1 MIKITKTL
9 ALFGVMGG
17 LLLSSAG
24 GASAAIVHY
33 KDVKQTDN
41 YYIAVENLLEQKA
54 ISRTLDNFRPNENIT
69 RGQAAS
75 ILAKVLGLD
84 ISKVNNP
91 KFKDVSTDN
100 QFYPYIAALAN
111 EGIIGGKSDGTFGI
125 NEPLKRGQM
134 SAILLNAY
142 DIPVVGIH
150 DIKLQKFKDLYK
162 HKDISS
168 DDMIWYFSL
177 SFSNQFS
184 QQAYTM
190 DYFGFASGYPKEKRF
205 GINVPIKRS
214 QFALMIHK
222 LQKNEGKLSFFPINE
237 YNAGPLT
244 TSFNNKEN
252 IVKIEEVTV
261 EDESV
266 ISVKSYLTDNDIKE
280 KLYVEGYLNIH
291 HNGDRVL
298 NDYIVFN
305 LHKEGITKVNIPNLK
320 TKLIVHVKEVN
331 GKLVA
336 EYSFEET
343 PVQVPT
349 TSGDTI
355 TVTADSA
362 DIAK

>member
-1 MIKITKTL
+1 MKKKL
-9 ALFGVMGG
+9 LSLGVAAGV
-17 LLLSSAG
+17 LLSSVGA
-24 GASAAIVHY
+24 ASAATVHY
-33 KDVKQTDN
+33 KDVKETHN
-41 YYIAVENLLEQKA
+41 YYNAVESLLEQKA
-54 ISRTLDNFRPNENIT
+54 ISRTLDSFRPNENIT

-84 ISKVNNP
+84 ISNVNNP

-142 DIPVVGIH
+142 DIPFVGIH
-150 DIKLQKFKDLYK
+150 DVKLQKFKDLYK
-162 HKDISS
+162 QEEIPS
-168 DDMIWYFSL
+168 DDGIWYFSR

-205 GINVPIKRS
+205 GINEPIKRS

-222 LQKNEGKLSFFPINE
+222 LQGNEGKLSFFPIHE

-244 TSFNNKEN
+244 TTFDAKEN

-266 ISVKSYLTDNDIKE
+266 VSVKSYLTDNDIKE
-280 KLYVEGYLNIH
+280 KLYVEGSLNIH
-291 HNGDRVL
+291 RTGDRFL
-298 NDYIVFN
+298 NDYIIFN

-320 TKLIVHVKEVN
+320 TKLIVDVKEVN

-336 EYSFEET
+336 EYSLEET
-343 PVQVPT
+343 PVKVPT
-349 TSGDTI
+349 TSDDTI
-355 TVTADSA
+355 TVTTDSA
-362 DIAK
+362 NVTK